1 MSKTTAPKTKTK
13 QKAVIYCR
21 VSDKKQLV
29 KGDGLNSQRTR
40 CNEFAKHK
48 AYDVVDV
55 FQDKGISGGLI
66 DRPGMQQMLSF
77 LRKHKQ
83 HTNHV
88 VIIDDISRLARDLM
102 AHIQL
107 RTEIS
112 DAGGIL
118 ESPSVEFGED
128 SDSILVENLLASVS
142 QHHRQKNAEQV
153 TNRMRARIMNGY
165 WVFQAPI
172 GYRYKK
178 SSTGGKILI
187 PDEPNATLVRE
198 CLERFA
204 DGRFESQADI
214 KRYLNGY
221 PSFPRYSN
229 GEIHFQKIRLMLERP
244 IYAGYIEAPK
254 WNVPLLKAKHEPL
267 ISFETYQ
274 RIQQRLQQH
283 SKTPA
288 RKAIKEDFPLRGYV
302 SCAECNETMTA
313 AWAKGRNTKYPYY
326 YCFNKQCSQHRKSI
340 RKERLEKDFEHLLAR
355 LKPNPDVFAMMHNML
370 KDAWDEREAN
380 AKDKAKELKNEINL
394 AQRKIDQIMERILE
408 CVSTSLMQIY
418 EDQVKKLHEQQISI
432 KEKLTETG
440 QSQADFDQ
448 TFRTAMTFLSNPW
461 NLWVSDDPADQQSV
475 LKLVFEENLLYHR
488 NGGFRTAKTTLPF
501 KVLEAFNDN
510 RYEMVSPEG
519 FEPSTY

>member
-1 MSKTTAPKTKTK
+1 MKNSAQSKSKPQK
-13 QKAVIYCR
+13 KAVIYCR
-21 VSDKKQLV
+21 VSDAKQLK
-29 KGDGLNSQRTR
+29 KGDGLNSQETR
-40 CNEFAKHK
+40 CREFAKNK
-48 AYDVVDV
+48 SLEIVEV
-55 FQDKGISGGLI
+55 FHDKGISGGLI
-66 DRPGMQQMLSF
+66 DRPSMKEMLEF
-77 LRKHKQ
+77 LRAHKKHTT
-83 HTNHV
+83 HI
-88 VIIDDISRLARDLM
+88 VIIDDISRLARGLE

-107 RTEIS
+107 RTEIGA
-112 DAGGIL
+112 AGGIL
-118 ESPSVEFGED
+118 QSPSIEFGED
-128 SDSILVENLLASVS
+128 SDSRLVENLLAAVS
-142 QHHRQKNAEQV
+142 QHQRQKNAEQV

-178 SSTGGKILI
+178 STSGGKILV
-187 PDEPNATLVRE
+187 PDEPNATLVKE

-204 DGRFESQADI
+204 DGRFENQADI
-214 KRYLNGY
+214 RRYLDGY
-221 PSFPRYSN
+221 PSFPRYRN
-229 GEIHFQKIRLMLERP
+229 GEIHYQKIRLMLERP

-254 WNVPLLKAKHEPL
+254 WNVPLLKGKHEPL

-274 RIQQRLQQH
+274 RIQEKLNKQ

-288 RKAIKEDFPLRGYV
+288 RSASREDFPLRGYV

-326 YCFNKQCSQHRKSI
+326 YCFNKQCSQYRKSI
-340 RKERLEKDFEHLLAR
+340 RKERLETDFEHLLAR

-370 KDAWDEREAN
+370 KEAWDEREAS

-394 AQRKIDQIMERILE
+394 TQRKIDQIMERIIDYD
-408 CVSTSLMQIY
+408 STSLMKIY
-418 EDQVKKLHEQQISI
+418 EGQVKKLHENQITI
-432 KEKLTETG
+432 KEKLANIG
-440 QSQADFDQ
+440 QSQADFDE

-461 NLWVSDDPADQQSV
+461 NLWVSDDPTDLQLV
-475 LKLVFEENLLYHR
+475 LKLVFEENLTYHK